1 MLHQVNNPTSNAPT
15 RNAPTSNAPTTW
27 IKNPLAIYSGTEK
40 DVRGGLVV
48 QGNLII
54 ELVALNA
61 EPIHR
66 IDNVVE
72 AKNHVVTPGLIN
84 AHHHFYQT
92 LTRAY
97 PEALDKELFHWLT
110 TLYPV
115 WAGLDE
121 EMHALSTEV
130 ALVEMMMSGCTTASD
145 HHYLIPV
152 GLEHAIDIQVEVAK
166 NLGVRAILTRGSM
179 SLGEDDGGLPP
190 RHTIQSEQT
199 ILDDSLRLIHQYHQ
213 REAGAMTQIA
223 LAPCSPFS
231 VTSDLMKE
239 TSRIAHQE
247 NVMMHTHLCETMD
260 EEAFCLKRFGLRP
273 VDYLENVGWLNDK
286 TWLAHGIHF
295 NDEEIKRLGQAGV
308 GISHCP
314 TSNMMLASGIC
325 RNNELEAAGVK
336 VGLGVDGSASNDGS
350 NMIAEVRMAMY
361 LQRLRYGS
369 ANVSHLDALRWATQG
384 SAAAMG
390 RHDIGSLAVGQ
401 QADIAMFSL
410 DEIRFSGSHDPLA
423 ALIMCG
429 AQQADRVMINGEW
442 RVHDGYVIGLDLEAL
457 LIQHRQAAK
466 RLANKAL
473 KLR

>member
-1 MLHQVNNPTSNAPT
+1 MSFNVNNQ
-15 RNAPTSNAPTTW
+15 TTW
-27 IKNPLAIYSGTEK
+27 IKNPLAVYTGSLQ
-40 DVRGGLVV
+40 DARGGLVIK
-48 QGNLII
+48 GNTIL
-54 ELVALNA
+54 ELVSLNS
-61 EPIHR
+61 EPSYK
-66 IDNVVE
+66 IDTVVD
-72 AKNHVVTPGLIN
+72 ARQHVVTPGLIN

-97 PEALDKELFHWLT
+97 PDALNKELFNWLK

-121 EMHALSTEV
+121 EMHSLSTEV

-152 GLEHAIDIQVEVAK
+152 GLEHAIDIQVEAAK
-166 NLGVRAILTRGSM
+166 KLGIRAILTRGSM
-179 SLGEDDGGLPP
+179 SLGEDEGGLPP
-190 RHTIQSEQT
+190 RHTIQTEQT
-199 ILDDSLRLIHQYHQ
+199 IIDDSVRLIKSYHE
-213 REAGAMTQIA
+213 RNDGAMTQIA

-231 VTSDLMKE
+231 VTTDLMKE

-247 NVMMHTHLCETMD
+247 DVMMHTHLCETID
-260 EEAFCLKRFGLRP
+260 EEDFCLQRFGHRP
-273 VDYLENVGWLNDK
+273 VDYLESVGWLNDK

-295 NDEEIKRLGQAGV
+295 NDEEIKRLGKAGV

-350 NMIAEVRMAMY
+350 NMIGEVRMAMY

-369 ANVSHLDALRWATQG
+369 ANVSHTDALRWATKG

-390 RHDIGSLAVGQ
+390 RTDIGTLAVGK
-401 QADIAMFSL
+401 QADVAMFTL
-410 DEIRFSGSHDPLA
+410 NDIRFSGSHDPLA

-429 AQQADRVMINGEW
+429 AQQADRVMINGVW
-442 RVHDGYVIGLDLEAL
+442 RVHDGRVIGLDLENL
-457 LIQHRQAAK
+457 LIRHRAAAK
-466 RLANKAL
+466 RLAEKAMTL
-473 KLR
+473 L

>member
-1 MLHQVNNPTSNAPT
+1 MSFNANNQ
-15 RNAPTSNAPTTW
+15 TTW
-27 IKNPLAIYSGTEK
+27 IKNPLAIYTGTEL
-40 DVRGGLVV
+40 DARGGIVV
-48 QGNLII
+48 QGNTIL
-54 ELVALNA
+54 ELVALNCK
-61 EPIHR
+61 PRHR
-66 IDNVVE
+66 IDNVVD
-72 AKNHVVTPGLIN
+72 AKSHVVTPGLIN

-97 PEALDKELFHWLT
+97 PDALNKELFNWLK

-152 GLEHAIDIQVEVAK
+152 GLENAIDIQVETAK
-166 NLGVRAILTRGSM
+166 RLGIRAILTRGSM

-199 ILDDSLRLIHQYHQ
+199 IVDDSLRLINTYHQ
-213 REAGAMTQIA
+213 REEGAMIQIA

-231 VTSDLMKE
+231 VTTDLMKE

-247 NVMMHTHLCETMD
+247 DVMMHTHLCETID
-260 EEAFCLKRFGLRP
+260 EEDFCLQRFGHRP
-273 VDYLENVGWLNDK
+273 VDYLESVGWLNDK

-295 NDEEIKRLGQAGV
+295 NDEEIKRLGNAGV

-350 NMIAEVRMAMY
+350 NMIGEVRMAMY

-369 ANVSHLDALRWATQG
+369 ANVSHTDALRWATKG

-390 RHDIGSLAVGQ
+390 RSDIGTLEVGK
-401 QADIAMFSL
+401 QADLSMFTLS
-410 DEIRFSGSHDPLA
+410 DIRFSGSHDPLA

-429 AQQADRVMINGEW
+429 AQQADRVMINGHW
-442 RVHDGYVIGLDLEAL
+442 RVHDGHVIGLDLEDL
-457 LIQHRQAAK
+457 LIRHRAAAK
-466 RLANKAL
+466 RLAEKAL
-473 KLR
+473 ALR

>member
-1 MLHQVNNPTSNAPT
+1 MSFNANNQ
-15 RNAPTSNAPTTW
+15 TTW
-27 IKNPLAIYSGTEK
+27 IKNPLAIYTGTEL
-40 DVRGGLVV
+40 DARGGIVV
-48 QGNLII
+48 QGNTIL
-54 ELVALNA
+54 ELVSLNCQ
-61 EPIHR
+61 PLHR
-66 IDNVVE
+66 IDNVVD
-72 AKNHVVTPGLIN
+72 AKSHVVTPGLIN

-97 PEALDKELFHWLT
+97 PDALNKELFNWLK

-152 GLEHAIDIQVEVAK
+152 GLENAIDIQVETAK
-166 NLGVRAILTRGSM
+166 RLGIRAILTRGSM

-199 ILDDSLRLIHQYHQ
+199 IVDDSLRLINTYHQ
-213 REAGAMTQIA
+213 REDGAMTQIA

-231 VTSDLMKE
+231 VTTDLMKE

-247 NVMMHTHLCETMD
+247 DVMMHTHLCETID
-260 EEAFCLKRFGLRP
+260 EEDFCLQRFGHRP
-273 VDYLENVGWLNDK
+273 VDYLESVGWLNDK

-295 NDEEIKRLGQAGV
+295 NDEEIKRLGKAGV

-350 NMIAEVRMAMY
+350 NMIGEVRMAMY

-369 ANVSHLDALRWATQG
+369 ENVSHTDALRWATKG

-390 RHDIGSLAVGQ
+390 RSDIGTLEVGK
-401 QADIAMFSL
+401 QADLSMFTLS
-410 DEIRFSGSHDPLA
+410 DIRFSGSHDPLA

-429 AQQADRVMINGEW
+429 AQQADRVMINGHW
-442 RVHDGYVIGLDLEAL
+442 RVHDGHVIGLDLEDL
-457 LIQHRQAAK
+457 LIRHRAAAK
-466 RLANKAL
+466 RLAEKAL
-473 KLR
+473 ALR

>member
-1 MLHQVNNPTSNAPT
+1 MSFNANNQ
-15 RNAPTSNAPTTW
+15 TTW
-27 IKNPLAIYSGTEK
+27 IKNPLAIYTGTEL
-40 DVRGGLVV
+40 DARGGIVV
-48 QGNLII
+48 QGNTIL
-54 ELVALNA
+54 ELVALNCK
-61 EPIHR
+61 PRHR
-66 IDNVVE
+66 IDNVVD
-72 AKNHVVTPGLIN
+72 AKSHVVTPGLIN

-97 PEALDKELFHWLT
+97 PDALNKELFNWLK

-115 WAGLDE
+115 WPGLDE

-152 GLEHAIDIQVEVAK
+152 GLENAIDIQVETAK
-166 NLGVRAILTRGSM
+166 RLGIRAILTRGSM

-199 ILDDSLRLIHQYHQ
+199 IVDDSLRLINTYHQ
-213 REAGAMTQIA
+213 REEGAMIQIA

-231 VTSDLMKE
+231 VTTDLMKE

-247 NVMMHTHLCETMD
+247 DVMMHTHLCETID
-260 EEAFCLKRFGLRP
+260 EEDFCLQRFGHRP
-273 VDYLENVGWLNDK
+273 VDYLESVGWLNDK

-295 NDEEIKRLGQAGV
+295 NDEEIKRLGNAGV

-350 NMIAEVRMAMY
+350 NMIGEVRMAMY

-369 ANVSHLDALRWATQG
+369 ANVSHTDALRWATKG

-390 RHDIGSLAVGQ
+390 RSDIGTLEVGK
-401 QADIAMFSL
+401 QADLSMFTLS
-410 DEIRFSGSHDPLA
+410 DIRFSGSHDPLA

-429 AQQADRVMINGEW
+429 AQQADRVMINGHW
-442 RVHDGYVIGLDLEAL
+442 RVHDGHVIGLDLEDL
-457 LIQHRQAAK
+457 LIRHRAAAK
-466 RLANKAL
+466 RLAEKAL
-473 KLR
+473 ALR